1 MDDPVVRELTQG
13 EVVSNVTT
21 RTVQPARPELSA
33 NEVGALRARPERRIV
48 GAPSVLTVG
57 SSALFRASRESALRA
72 VMAAQPFTML
82 FPEHYEAWK
91 EVEITFDPREKS

>member
-33 NEVGALRARPERRIV
+33 NEVGALRARRERRIV
-48 GAPSVLTVG
+48 GAPSVLTVE
-57 SSALFRASRESALRA
+57 AARYLEHPAKAHCQQLWRRSRLRC
-72 VMAAQPFTML
+72 FSLSTT
-82 FPEHYEAWK
+82 K
-91 EVEITFDPREKS
+91 RGKK

>member
-1 MDDPVVRELTQG
+1 MVRELTQG

-33 NEVGALRARPERRIV
+33 NEVGALRARRERRIV
-48 GAPSVLTVG
+48 GTPSVLTVG